1 MTISLAEGCERKSS
15 TSASTSAGT
24 VDSVVGD
31 MREEVLARLQ
41 RLELA
46 DAALQTELREAHE
59 FGEERHRHD
68 RDTARQ
74 EAEETARQVAGA
86 TAAAGLR
93 TMPSVPA
100 SANTTLIS
108 EPDTFSGKDAE

>member
-1 MTISLAEGCERKSS
+1 MTISLEEGCERKSS

-24 VDSVVGD
+24 DSLVGG

-41 RLELA
+41 RHELA

-86 TAAAGLR
+86 TAAAARLR
-93 TMPSVPA
+93 TMPWVPA
-100 SANTTLIS
+100 SADTTLIS
-108 EPDTFSGKDAE
+108 EPKTFSGKDAE

>member
-24 VDSVVGD
+24 VDSVGD
-31 MREEVLARLQ
+31 MREEVLARLR

-74 EAEETARQVAGA
+74 VAEETARQVAGA

-93 TMPSVPA
+93 TMPSVLA

>member
-15 TSASTSAGT
+15 TSAPTSAGT
-24 VDSVVGD
+24 VDSIGD

-68 RDTARQ
+68 RDTPRQ

-86 TAAAGLR
+86 MAAAGLR
-93 TMPSVPA
+93 TMPLVPA
-100 SANTTLIS
+100 SADTTLNS
-108 EPDTFSGKDAE
+108 ELETFSGKDAE